1 MTALAKAS
9 QNLIWGLGDSRQ
21 GVRERLLFFLQLDTT
36 KIHRAGDC
44 LADCLLQ

>member
-21 GVRERLLFFLQLDTT
+21 GVRERLLFFLQLILQKYTV
-36 KIHRAGDC
+36 RAIV
-44 LADCLLQ
+44 